1 MAELKNSKYI
11 LTEFKKPL
19 RDMPKH
25 RAKSKFEGSGYDK
38 HILYLD
44 SEIIEGA
51 FYLECV
57 WFTGDS
63 GGYFVE
69 KHAHSYDEVITF
81 FGSDADDPYNL
92 NGEVEIWLE
101 DEKYLLTKSCI
112 IFVPK
117 GLVHCPLSI
126 NRVDKPI
133 FHFSCG
139 TNKSYL
145 K

>member
-1 MAELKNSKYI
+1 MDELKNSKYI
-11 LTEFKKPL
+11 LKDFKIPTKK
-19 RDMPKH
+19 MPEY
-25 RAKSKFEGSGYDK
+25 RSKSKFTGSGYDK

-57 WFTGDS
+57 WFTKES

-69 KHAHSYDEVITF
+69 KHAHSYDEVIAF

-101 DEKYLLTKSCI
+101 DEKYVLTNSCI

-117 GLVHCPLSI
+117 GMVHCPLSI

-133 FHFSCG
+133 FHFTSG
-139 TNKSYL
+139 TTKGYVQ
-145 K
+145 